1 MIAAVSARRA
11 PAVSV
16 AAIAWTAAAAVF
28 VLPRAAAAW
37 NAPVGG
43 LELDHL
49 SGAWLA
55 SIGVADGRYA
65 PTLFQALSALTLNWT
80 DSETPARVLALAGAL
95 AVPFALYRLRGA
107 LGEAGA
113 PFALL
118 LLALDPF
125 GVLREGT
132 ASAVAWDAAVALW
145 LFAALV
151 GERPTPP
158 WAKSVLAFLVATAGP
173 LPLPFLAAGALFH
186 ARRAGWRALA
196 PVAAGAAVGLLAT
209 SLRFGLGADG
219 VRVPS
224 FSLFAQS
231 FGAAG
236 AANGAELAALYGLP
250 LLVGGTAAALWLGI
264 RLRREARH
272 PAPAEAITAGAFGV
286 AVLWFLLALGS
297 ASPLPLAAAA
307 LAASLLLGPALA
319 RLAAILRA
327 ARWREARTLLPLALG
342 LAAVGCFQLAAWG
355 RAGRPGGVDE
365 QALAGASLALAL
377 ALVAMLAARRRARP
391 LALVPALVA
400 GGVLLLAGAGGAALN
415 ASREPLTGAVRPAFV
430 REAALDAAGGG
441 LVVVHPRY
449 REALT
454 WPFRDSRVLL
464 IASRVPPNA
473 AAVVWPTDEPAPDGL
488 VALEGRWIVEHAVHP
503 PDDFLGWL
511 HWLGDR
517 GGARPGDELAAIYA
531 RPPE

>member
-1 MIAAVSARRA
+1 MIGAVTASRV
-11 PAVSV
+11 PVVSLAVV
-16 AAIAWTAAAAVF
+16 AWTLAAAAF
-28 VLPRAAAAW
+28 FLLRAGAAW

-55 SIGVADGRYA
+55 SIGVGDDRYA

-80 DSETPARVLALAGAL
+80 DSETPARVLALAGAM
-95 AVPFALYRLRGA
+95 AVPLALHRLRGA

-145 LFAALV
+145 LFAALA

-158 WAKSVLAFLVATAGP
+158 WAKAVLAFLVATAGP

-186 ARRAGWRALA
+186 ARRTGWRTLA
-196 PVAAGAAVGLLAT
+196 PIAAGAAVGLLAT

-219 VRVPS
+219 VRIPS

-236 AANGAELAALYGLP
+236 AANGAELAALYALP
-250 LLVGGTAAALWLGI
+250 LLVGGTAAALWLGV
-264 RLRREARH
+264 RLRRETRR
-272 PAPAEAITAGAFGV
+272 PAPAEAVAAGAFGV

-307 LAASLLLGPALA
+307 LASSLLLGPALA

-327 ARWREARTLLPLALG
+327 ARWREARALLPLALG

-355 RAGRPGGVDE
+355 RAGRPGGADE

-377 ALVAMLAARRRARP
+377 ALVGLLAPRRRTRP
-391 LALVPALVA
+391 LTLVPALVA
-400 GGVLLLAGAGGAALN
+400 GVVLLLAGASGAALN
-415 ASREPLTGAVRPAFV
+415 ASREPLTGAVRPAFA
-430 REAALDAAGGG
+430 REAALDAAEGG

-449 REALT
+449 GEAVD
-454 WPFRDSRVLL
+454 WPFRGSVVLL
-464 IASRVPPNA
+464 VASRVPPNA
-473 AAVVWPTDEPAPDGL
+473 AAVVWPPDEPAPDGL
-488 VALEGRWIVEHAVHP
+488 VALEGRWVVERSVHS
-503 PDDFLGWL
+503 PDGFLGWM
-511 HWLGDR
+511 HCLGDR
-517 GGARPGDELAAIYA
+517 GGLRRADELAAIYA

>member
-1 MIAAVSARRA
+1 MISAVSASRV
-11 PAVSV
+11 PAVSL
-16 AAIAWTAAAAVF
+16 AAVAWTVAAAAF
-28 VLPRAAAAW
+28 VLLRAGAAW

-43 LELDHL
+43 LEIDHL

-55 SIGVADGRYA
+55 SIGVGDDRYA
-65 PTLFQALSALTLNWT
+65 PTLFQALSALTLNWS
-80 DSETPARVLALAGAL
+80 DSETPARVLALAGAM
-95 AVPFALYRLRGA
+95 AVPLALHRLRGA

-145 LFAALV
+145 LFAALA

-158 WAKSVLAFLVATAGP
+158 WAKAVLAFLVATAGP

-186 ARRAGWRALA
+186 ARRTGWRTLA
-196 PVAAGAAVGLLAT
+196 PIAAGAAVGLLAT

-219 VRVPS
+219 VRIPS

-250 LLVGGTAAALWLGI
+250 LLVGGTAAALWLGV
-264 RLRREARH
+264 RLRRKTRR
-272 PAPAEAITAGAFGV
+272 PAPAEAIAAGAFGV

-319 RLAAILRA
+319 RLAAILCA
-327 ARWREARTLLPLALG
+327 ARWREARALLPLALG

-355 RAGRPGGVDE
+355 RAGRPGGADE

-377 ALVAMLAARRRARP
+377 ALVALLAPRRRTRP
-391 LALVPALVA
+391 LTLVPALVA
-400 GGVLLLAGAGGAALN
+400 GGVLLLAGASGAALN
-415 ASREPLTGAVRPAFV
+415 AAREPLTGAVRPAFA
-430 REAALDAAGGG
+430 REAALDAAEGG

-449 REALT
+449 REAVD
-454 WPFRDSRVLL
+454 WPFRDSVVLL
-464 IASRVPPNA
+464 VASRVPPNA
-473 AAVVWPTDEPAPDGL
+473 AAVVWPPDEPAPDGL
-488 VALEGRWIVEHAVHP
+488 VALEGRWVVERAVHP
-503 PDDFLGWL
+503 PDGFLGWM

-517 GGARPGDELAAIYA
+517 GGLRRADELAAIYA